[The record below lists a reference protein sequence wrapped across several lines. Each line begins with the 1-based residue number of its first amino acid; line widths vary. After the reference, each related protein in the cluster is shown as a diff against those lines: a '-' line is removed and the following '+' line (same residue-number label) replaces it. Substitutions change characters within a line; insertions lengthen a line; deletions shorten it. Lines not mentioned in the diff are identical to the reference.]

1 MLLICP
7 SVKHLFSVINCF
19 SGNETFSFTPK
30 KTQGRCCP
38 MVQGD
43 WKAQIE
49 RVNSKVVLLFGCKL
63 TKVEKLKGIVDA
75 LLTVVGIWHARCNG
89 E

>member
-1 MLLICP
+1 
-7 SVKHLFSVINCF
+7 
-19 SGNETFSFTPK
+19 
-30 KTQGRCCP
+30 

-43 WKAQIE
+43 WKAQIK

>member
-1 MLLICP
+1 
-7 SVKHLFSVINCF
+7 
-19 SGNETFSFTPK
+19 
-30 KTQGRCCP
+30 

-49 RVNSKVVLLFGCKL
+49 RVNGKVVLLFGCKL

-75 LLTVVGIWHARCNG
+75 LLTVVGIWHAQCNG